1 MDMSL
6 LLTDMVVL
14 AEGNSWLT
22 TLIITFLA
30 VLVAEHFIP
39 NIQVEGFSTAA
50 WVAVGLAILNAT
62 LVPVLNFFT
71 APLSW
76 ITLGLFQFLVSA
88 IAILV
93 VENYVKGFKV
103 GGLINAVI
111 MAVLVSIASRVI
123 DWVI

>member
-1 MDMSL
+1 MSL

-76 ITLGLFQFLVSA
+76 ITLGLFQFLISA

-103 GGLINAVI
+103 NGLINAVI
-111 MAVLVSIASRVI
+111 MAVIVSIASRVI
-123 DWVI
+123 DWFI